1 MLVLHAGV
9 LYRTSSIGWLLALSG
24 REDSPKAAAPLAL
37 QVRTLPAPPEAMPSR
52 AEHSDLRDLGSRKPH
67 SVPVDLG
74 NSIHPMGPTDRVL
87 SHAVMPTFAA
97 RPMESVTLHY
107 GLTRGSRQ
115 GEATLQWQVE
125 SVDKLGAPG
134 VSSESPRYELTLHHV
149 LPGQDSWGWASQ
161 GRLDAVGTAGLVPQR
176 FVDRRRGRDRAAI
189 NFDRER
195 GEISFSGPTD
205 RHPWVPGVQ
214 DRLSWLVQLGA
225 ILEADPSRFVAGSVI
240 PMWVATVRG
249 DLEPWTFVVQAP
261 TAAAMPG
268 WVHLVRE
275 PLRTYDHRIE
285 LWLDA
290 HRHHVPARIVFTPV
304 PAAEPTELVLRP

>member
-9 LYRTSSIGWLLALSG
+9 LHRSASMGWLLTLSG
-24 REDSPKAAAPLAL
+24 RGDSLQAAAPSAL
-37 QVRTLPAPPEAMPSR
+37 QVRTFPAPPDEMPSPTERSEFRSLSSR
-52 AEHSDLRDLGSRKPH
+52 AERSDPRGPGDPIR
-67 SVPVDLG
+67 
-74 NSIHPMGPTDRVL
+74 PMAPTDRVPGQV
-87 SHAVMPTFAA
+87 VMPTFAT
-97 RPMESVTLHY
+97 RPMGSVTLHY

-115 GEATLQWQVE
+115 GEATLQWQVG
-125 SVDKLGAPG
+125 SDDKLGAPG
-134 VSSESPRYELTLHHV
+134 ASLESPRYELTLHHV

-161 GRLDAVGTAGLVPQR
+161 GQLDAVGGAGLAPQR

-214 DRLSWLVQLGA
+214 DRLSWLIQLGA
-225 ILEADPSRFVAGSVI
+225 IFEADPSRFVAGSAI
-240 PMWVATVRG
+240 PMWVATVCG

-290 HRHHVPARIVFTPV
+290 HRHHVPARILFTPV